1 MSIFCHKKS
10 LVPKYTLFQQYILQ
24 VIHITQKKEIIKM
37 KKKKYLQTSFLRF
50 LLEKQNNEIQE
61 LPEEETNLSNKNL
74 SDEFDRIING
84 DEVQDEIENDEEN
97 DEENIDDLI
106 KEYKLLEK
114 IYKSKTYGNIYNTK
128 SKRK

>member
-1 MSIFCHKKS
+1 
-10 LVPKYTLFQQYILQ
+10 
-24 VIHITQKKEIIKM
+24 M

>member
-1 MSIFCHKKS
+1 
-10 LVPKYTLFQQYILQ
+10 
-24 VIHITQKKEIIKM
+24 M
-37 KKKKYLQTSFLRF
+37 KKKKHLQTSFLRF

-84 DEVQDEIENDEEN
+84 DEVQDEVQDEIEN
-97 DEENIDDLI
+97 DEENIDNLI

>member
-1 MSIFCHKKS
+1 
-10 LVPKYTLFQQYILQ
+10 
-24 VIHITQKKEIIKM
+24 M
-37 KKKKYLQTSFLRF
+37 KKKKHLQTSFLRF
-50 LLEKQNNEIQE
+50 LLEKQNNELQE

-74 SDEFDRIING
+74 SDEFDRIIND

-106 KEYKLLEK
+106 KEYQLLEK

>member
-1 MSIFCHKKS
+1 
-10 LVPKYTLFQQYILQ
+10 
-24 VIHITQKKEIIKM
+24 M
-37 KKKKYLQTSFLRF
+37 KKKKHLQTSFLRF
-50 LLEKQNNEIQE
+50 LLEKQNNELQE

-74 SDEFDRIING
+74 SDEFDRIIND
-84 DEVQDEIENDEEN
+84 DEVQDDLENDLEN